1 MCYKI
6 LWTTDPPAV
15 EQGGPM
21 EKRMVDTQPKV
32 LAVGI
37 DHTVFERLAPVLR
50 RSGIDVDWVPTLEAG
65 LVLVT
70 NQPFDAIVLGARP
83 SGASLEDVLRVI
95 RGDGSASSD
104 KAIVVL
110 GEPEEIDVARA
121 FEGNG
126 VNRVILAS
134 DTPELIRDSLSR
146 FFAVAPRASLRLPI
160 SVEAAT
166 GPKGQSLFCQTENLS
181 LSGMLVKTRHRP
193 EIGSTVSFKIHLS
206 EAGTILGRGELVRYA
221 TEDQGN
227 VDGIG
232 IRFLDFSENGAA
244 RLHHHLVQNGS
255 PVPGDMNFTM

>member
-1 MCYKI
+1 V
-6 LWTTDPPAV
+6 WTADSPTV
-15 EQGGPM
+15 EQGESM
-21 EKRMVDTQPKV
+21 EKRMVDTQPSV
-32 LAVGI
+32 LAVGV
-37 DHTVFERLAPVLR
+37 DRTVFERLAPVLR
-50 RSGIDVDWVPTLEAG
+50 RAGVEVDWVPTLEAG

-83 SGASLEDVLRVI
+83 VDPSLEDVLRVI

-110 GEPEEIDVARA
+110 GEPGEIDVARA

-126 VNRVILAS
+126 VNQVILAS
-134 DTPELIRDSLSR
+134 EPPELIRQKLSR
-146 FFAVAPRASLRLPI
+146 FFAVAPRAPLRLPI
-160 SVEAAT
+160 SVEAAD
-166 GPKGQSLFCQTENLS
+166 GRNGQSLFCQTENLS
-181 LSGMLVKTRHRP
+181 RSGMLVKTRHRP

-255 PVPGDMNFTM
+255 PMSGGTNFTM